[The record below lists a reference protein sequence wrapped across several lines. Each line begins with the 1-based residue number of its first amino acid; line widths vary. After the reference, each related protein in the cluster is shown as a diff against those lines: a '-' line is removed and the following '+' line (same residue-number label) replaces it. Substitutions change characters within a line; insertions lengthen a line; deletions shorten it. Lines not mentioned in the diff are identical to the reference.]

1 MIFTC
6 AQIVSYCSRHFTLL
20 PGDVIYTGTPQGV
33 ILGYPPEKRVWLKPG
48 DKVVTDIEK
57 LGALEVTLA

>member
-1 MIFTC
+1 MIFNC
-6 AQIVSYCSRHFTLL
+6 AQIISYASQVFTLR

-33 ILGYPPEKRVWLKPG
+33 ILGYPPDKQVWLKAG

-57 LGALEVTLA
+57 CGALEVTLA